1 MQAVSPIFPAS
12 SLSLYP
18 ATSNPED
25 QVLIPQLPE
34 KPSASTGSILVYII
48 PAEKNLYVQG
58 FEAEEY
64 SQRPPTLLR
73 GCLLVRVLKSSKIK
87 SITLRF
93 SGEQR
98 TDWPEGIPPKKQIY
112 AETNYIV
119 SHTWPFFQQG
129 SGNPQTGADLY
140 RELPKNDGDVSS
152 LSLDSSVA
160 RSVSPMGRERDDS
173 PSVGASAGAGS
184 FLARNLSPASNFKRR
199 YASPSVSSMDR
210 DSFGDLTSILSSDND
225 PSKPGTFAPGDYIYN
240 FEHPLPPSTPESCS
254 VTFGSVHYCLE
265 ANIVR
270 PGTFKSNMTA
280 RLPIEIIRTP
290 AEQNLEENES
300 IVITRDW
307 EDQLRYDI
315 VIGAKSIV
323 LDSYLPLAFRF
334 VPLWGK
340 VALHRIRVYLTENLE
355 YYCSNKKVHRM
366 EPARKYLLLE
376 HKAEK
381 GKSLLS
387 KDSEEENHFE
397 DVLPKELEFQLFVPK
412 SLNDRSNHEIHPD
425 TSYDNIQSHHWIKI
439 CLRISK
445 QDESKPDKRK
455 HYEISIDSPLRVLSP
470 LAAHGNTLLP
480 AYDDFVPGTTNPRFP
495 TYSNNTPP
503 LSPGV
508 TPVDNTT
515 GSPGFFSVFNKGG
528 GSGTSTSL
536 DAVMSSSPPQAS
548 LLRSITSS
556 NNNDEPI
563 ERDADMH
570 LEANLYSPVANESST
585 KLSSPQA
592 VPHPGTFNSPLNSP
606 VQRPIH
612 LLRRPSTNPPP
623 FEADSPPPTF
633 ENLPPTYEE
642 SEQSLSMSPLR
653 IDVPS
658 VNNTNRM
665 HSNSFNGGET
675 PVKDSLQQQLRRKR
689 RSDTSTSASDSSS
702 NKSRNDSSATE
713 TSAEANAA
721 MTSRTESTTDI
732 TDVTIATPELPQA
745 SSPIAVPARRNS
757 TSTIV
762 ADTLSIPAKS
772 IPIPIPGSGS
782 RSLAAVDAIAL
793 SSSYSS
799 QTGPQ
804 DNSEDIVDY
813 PSSPIRLPSSPIRA
827 LSPVRGNQSRRSSA
841 SSIGSNETDLPIDQ
855 TMPLLSLSNSS
866 LVTNVQSNSRNGS
879 TGAHG
884 FKERNSSLSSLM
896 YDLSVRRASQTAGV
910 PATIFDYGGESA
922 TVDFYKMNNL
932 MQLRNPRIKK
942 HYQEEDSQGPIEASL
957 SVSSDQETIGN
968 SVDTNNSDTTIGKPR
983 QKSFGVM
990 PDLVQDTQSS
1000 HNSQNSGTSSEN
1012 SSLIQQESVAG
1023 INSSKTNVE
1032 QSFVPREAAAMA
1044 GVPGFKL
1051 GYMIE

>member
-140 RELPKNDGDVSS
+140 RD
-152 LSLDSSVA
+152 
-160 RSVSPMGRERDDS
+160 
-173 PSVGASAGAGS
+173 
-184 FLARNLSPASNFKRR
+184 
-199 YASPSVSSMDR
+199 
-210 DSFGDLTSILSSDND
+210 FGDLTSILSSDND

-480 AYDDFVPGTTNPRFP
+480 AYDDFVPGTTNP
-495 TYSNNTPP
+495 P
-503 LSPGV
+503 L
-508 TPVDNTT
+508 
-515 GSPGFFSVFNKGG
+515 
-528 GSGTSTSL
+528 
-536 DAVMSSSPPQAS
+536 
-548 LLRSITSS
+548 
-556 NNNDEPI
+556 PI

-642 SEQSLSMSPLR
+642 SEQSLS
-653 IDVPS
+653 
-658 VNNTNRM
+658 
-665 HSNSFNGGET
+665 
-675 PVKDSLQQQLRRKR
+675 
-689 RSDTSTSASDSSS
+689 
-702 NKSRNDSSATE
+702 
-713 TSAEANAA
+713 
-721 MTSRTESTTDI
+721 
-732 TDVTIATPELPQA
+732 
-745 SSPIAVPARRNS
+745 
-757 TSTIV
+757 
-762 ADTLSIPAKS
+762 
-772 IPIPIPGSGS
+772 
-782 RSLAAVDAIAL
+782 
-793 SSSYSS
+793 
-799 QTGPQ
+799 
-804 DNSEDIVDY
+804 
-813 PSSPIRLPSSPIRA
+813 
-827 LSPVRGNQSRRSSA
+827 
-841 SSIGSNETDLPIDQ
+841 
-855 TMPLLSLSNSS
+855 
-866 LVTNVQSNSRNGS
+866 
-879 TGAHG
+879 
-884 FKERNSSLSSLM
+884 
-896 YDLSVRRASQTAGV
+896 
-910 PATIFDYGGESA
+910 
-922 TVDFYKMNNL
+922 
-932 MQLRNPRIKK
+932 
-942 HYQEEDSQGPIEASL
+942 
-957 SVSSDQETIGN
+957 
-968 SVDTNNSDTTIGKPR
+968 
-983 QKSFGVM
+983 
-990 PDLVQDTQSS
+990 
-1000 HNSQNSGTSSEN
+1000 
-1012 SSLIQQESVAG
+1012 
-1023 INSSKTNVE
+1023 
-1032 QSFVPREAAAMA
+1032 
-1044 GVPGFKL
+1044 
-1051 GYMIE
+1051 